1 MRRVSLW
8 MQMSLDGYTEGPNG
22 EFDWPIVNKELH
34 TYFVDELRA
43 MGAFLY
49 GRKVYDGMVAFWPTA
64 DTDPSSTALQAEYAR
79 VWKPMPKIVFSRT
92 LKHVEWNTTVVGEN
106 IMEQITKLKQQPG
119 GGLVL
124 FGGADIASTFMRLDL
139 IDEYR
144 LFVHPVVLGGGTPLF
159 PPSDERAKL
168 TLVEARTFDSV
179 VVHVRYQR
187 ADEGR

>member
-106 IMEQITKLKQQPG
+106 IMETDHEAETPTRRGPRTVRRCRHRIDLH
-119 GGLVL
+119 
-124 FGGADIASTFMRLDL
+124 AARLD
-139 IDEYR
+139 R
-144 LFVHPVVLGGGTPLF
+144 
-159 PPSDERAKL
+159 
-168 TLVEARTFDSV
+168 
-179 VVHVRYQR
+179 
-187 ADEGR
+187 